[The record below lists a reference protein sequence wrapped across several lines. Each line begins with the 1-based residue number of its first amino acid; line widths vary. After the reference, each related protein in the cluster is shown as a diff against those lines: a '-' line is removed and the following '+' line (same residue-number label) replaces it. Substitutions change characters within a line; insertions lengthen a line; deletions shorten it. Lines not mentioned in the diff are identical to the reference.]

1 MSSNYIQNWAQL
13 NTFIECHYFWLNEED
28 DSEFPQVNITELES
42 LDRNYNLSFTCD
54 PDDIESIEIG
64 VKLWLIYKP
73 DFSISTWFS
82 EKPDE
87 ISQSGLIQIE
97 ITEKSDDYHTMPC
110 SIQISIK
117 AKIIDILPFRS
128 IADRFTPIYSGDPYS
143 FLKNSMDSYCTN
155 NMNTMAESSKYEINP
170 HVNLISGYERIVSG
184 DLIFINF
191 IYLPSD
197 FGGWI
202 IVQKRE
208 EYEYPVLVAYT
219 EMTINSL
226 TFVGHRP
233 LTADEWLFF
242 EKWERQILWIDRE
255 IKDYVATKNTKNQ
268 LFKESTTATKQKN
281 REAKGNITRINKA
294 NYDYW

>member
-1 MSSNYIQNWAQL
+1 MQSWAQID
-13 NTFIECHYFWLNEED
+13 TFVECQYFWLHEED
-28 DSEFPQVNITELES
+28 DSEFPQIGITELEIS
-42 LDRNYNLSFTCD
+42 EQNYNLSITCSSD
-54 PDDIESIEIG
+54 KITSIALG
-64 VKLWLIYKP
+64 VKIWLIYKP

-97 ITEKSDDYHTMPC
+97 ITEKSDDYHRMSD

-117 AKIIDILPFRS
+117 AKIIDILPFKS
-128 IADRFTPIYSGDPYS
+128 VADRFTPIHLGEPYS
-143 FLKNSMDSYCTN
+143 FLRNLMNSYCTN
-155 NMNTMAESSKYEINP
+155 NMDMMTRRSQHQINP
-170 HVNLISGYERIVSG
+170 HINLIAGYDRIVSG

-202 IVQKRE
+202 IVQQRQ

-219 EMTINSL
+219 EMTSNSL

-242 EKWERQILWIDRE
+242 EKWERQIIGIDRK
-255 IKDYVATKNTKNQ
+255 IKDYLGAINTID
-268 LFKESTTATKQKN
+268 LE
-281 REAKGNITRINKA
+281 EKGNIVERGKA
-294 NYDYW
+294 N

>member
-1 MSSNYIQNWAQL
+1 MQSWAQL
-13 NTFIECHYFWLNEED
+13 ETFVECQYFWLNEED
-28 DSEFPQVNITELES
+28 DSEFPQISITELEIS
-42 LDRNYNLSFTCD
+42 EQNYNLSITCSSD
-54 PDDIESIEIG
+54 KITSIDLG
-64 VKLWLIYKP
+64 AKLWLVYKP

-87 ISQSGLIQIE
+87 VSQSGLIQIE
-97 ITEKSDDYHTMPC
+97 ITEKSDDYHRMSD

-117 AKIIDILPFRS
+117 AKIIDFLSFKS
-128 IADRFTPIYSGDPYS
+128 IADRFTPMCSGEPYS
-143 FLKNSMDSYCTN
+143 FLKNLMDSYYTN
-155 NMNTMAESSKYEINP
+155 NIDMMATLSQHQINP
-170 HVNLISGYERIVSG
+170 HINLISGYNRIISG
-184 DLIFINF
+184 DLTFINF

-202 IVQKRE
+202 IVQQRQ

-219 EMTINSL
+219 EMTSNSL

-242 EKWERQILWIDRE
+242 EKWERQILGVDRE
-255 IKDYVATKNTKNQ
+255 IKDYVATTNTKDQ
-268 LFKESTTATKQKN
+268 LFKENTIATKQKN